1 MVGLKL
7 GRLGFFMFLLF
18 SLSANANDPVLFE
31 GYYRVLKGGQH
42 VGYYIMKHE
51 FDAKKKQFIAS
62 TFMRLEGADDST
74 ESIRAIATEDFRPI
88 SFSYT
93 AAQGGM
99 TRTIDIRAD
108 KTKMTGTITHLGKQ
122 EKIAKPL
129 GKNAISSLF
138 LIYAILRSPQ
148 GLKPNSTFNYE
159 AVAEELAE
167 VHPGNVQV
175 GASEDVGGV
184 KAMRIENTFLE
195 TKSTNLVTDRGE
207 VLATISPTQK
217 IAIELVAKPENAY
230 GNFRLQNSLLKA
242 HFGKV
247 PDGLTNVYSKAGRV
261 DPPLPGKAGSM
272 TAPAVGGNQ
281 APPSSAAPGTG
292 SAPMGAGTGKAGQ

>member
-18 SLSANANDPVLFE
+18 SLAARANDPVLFE
-31 GYYRVLKGGQH
+31 GYYRVLKGGEH

-51 FDAKKKQFIAS
+51 FDANKKQFIAT
-62 TFMRLEGADDST
+62 TFMRMEGAEDTT
-74 ESIRAIATEDFRPI
+74 ESIRAVASENFRPI

-93 AAQGGM
+93 AAQAGM
-99 TRTIDIRAD
+99 TRTIDVKAD
-108 KTKMTGTITHLGKQ
+108 KTKMTGTITHLGQQ

-148 GLKPNSTFNYE
+148 GLKPNSTFNYD
-159 AVAEELAE
+159 AVAEEMAE
-167 VHPGNVQV
+167 VHKGSVQV
-175 GASEDVGGV
+175 GASEEVGGI
-184 KAMRIENTFLE
+184 KALRIENTFLE

-230 GNFRLQNSLLKA
+230 GAFRLQTALLKA

-247 PDGLTNVYSKAGRV
+247 PLGLTNVYAKANRV
-261 DPPLPGKAGSM
+261 DPPLPSKGMPLS
-272 TAPAVGGNQ
+272 APAAGVKS
-281 APPSSAAPGTG
+281 APTGVG
-292 SAPMGAGTGKAGQ
+292 SAPMGAGTGKAGP